1 MSENSG
7 MSQSSGVSGGS
18 PTNEDGMSA
27 DRPVMIFHVA
37 YRLDPEAKSASGI
50 RPLKMRRAFE
60 AIGYRVIEISGRH
73 PERREQMRRV
83 RQQVRGGL
91 RVDFVYSENATSPTG
106 LGEPVTSATSL
117 TRDIKF
123 LRFCRRSGIPV
134 GLFYRDIYW
143 NFPIYTEVLR
153 WPMYSI
159 LRALHRRDLRGYRRA
174 GIDIYLPSMEMAEW
188 VPIIDRARFRELPPG
203 CEIRDPDPASGAAAG
218 DPAGN
223 DPATGGADRTDLR
236 LIYVGGLGD
245 NYRLHESVRA
255 IAGREG
261 VSLTICTREAEWQ
274 QREPEYRELMA
285 PNIRVVHRSGEGL
298 RELYDEANAALLA
311 VDPILYWT
319 FAVPVKLFEYLGH
332 GKPVL
337 ASDGSFSGRFVR
349 EQGVG
354 WTVPYGSEAFGELL
368 DRLVA
373 DPAELERVA
382 ERVREVR
389 HEHTWEARARRV
401 AADLAG
407 VSR

>member
-1 MSENSG
+1 MSG
-7 MSQSSGVSGGS
+7 GVSGS
-18 PTNEDGMSA
+18 SA
-27 DRPVMIFHVA
+27 ADDRPVMIFHVA

-83 RQQVRGGL
+83 RQQIRGGL
-91 RVDFVYSENATSPTG
+91 RVDFVYSENATAPTG

-188 VPIIDRARFRELPPG
+188 VPIIDPARFRELPPG
-203 CEIRDPDPASGAAAG
+203 CEIRDPAPH
-218 DPAGN
+218 
-223 DPATGGADRTDLR
+223 GGADRPADPAAPAADAPDAERPALR

-245 NYRLHESVRA
+245 TYRLHESVRA

-261 VSLTICTREAEWQ
+261 VELTICTREGEWQ
-274 QREPEYRELMA
+274 QREPEYRALKA
-285 PNIRVVHRSGEGL
+285 PNIRVVHRSGEEL
-298 RELYDEANAALLA
+298 RELYDQANASLLA
-311 VDPILYWT
+311 VEPIVYWT
-319 FAVPVKLFEYLGH
+319 FAVPVKLFEYLGN

-337 ASDGSFSGRFVR
+337 ASEGSFSGRFVHD
-349 EQGVG
+349 QGVG
-354 WTVPYGSEAFGELL
+354 WTVPYGSDAFGELL

-373 DPAELERVA
+373 DPAELQRVTERA
-382 ERVREVR
+382 REVR

-401 AADLAG
+401 AADFGSTAPR
-407 VSR
+407 S

>member
-1 MSENSG
+1 MNE
-7 MSQSSGVSGGS
+7 SSGVNGA
-18 PTNEDGMSA
+18 SA
-27 DRPVMIFHVA
+27 ADDRPVMIFHVA

-73 PERREQMRRV
+73 PERREQIERV
-83 RQQVRGGL
+83 REQIRGGL
-91 RVDFVYSENATSPTG
+91 RVDFVYSENATAPTG
-106 LGEPVTSATSL
+106 LGEPVTPATSL
-117 TRDIKF
+117 TRDIRF

-174 GIDIYLPSMEMAEW
+174 GIDVYLPSMEMAEW
-188 VPIIDRARFRELPPG
+188 VPIIDPARFRELPPG
-203 CEIRDPDPASGAAAG
+203 CEIRDPAPLGGAA
-218 DPAGN
+218 
-223 DPATGGADRTDLR
+223 GADAERPALR

-245 NYRLHESVRA
+245 TYRLHESVRA

-261 VSLTICTREAEWQ
+261 VELTICTREAEWQ

-298 RELYDEANAALLA
+298 RELYDQANASLLA
-311 VDPILYWT
+311 VEPIVYWT
-319 FAVPVKLFEYLGH
+319 FAVPVKLFEYLGN

-337 ASDGSFSGRFVR
+337 ASDGSFSGRFVQD
-349 EQGVG
+349 QGVG
-354 WTVPYGSEAFGELL
+354 WTVPYGSEEFGELL

-373 DPAELERVA
+373 DPAELQRVTERA
-382 ERVREVR
+382 REVR

-407 VSR
+407 VSL

>member
-1 MSENSG
+1 M
-7 MSQSSGVSGGS
+7 
-18 PTNEDGMSA
+18 TDG
-27 DRPVMIFHVA
+27 RPVMIFHVA

-50 RPLKMRRAFE
+50 RPLRMRQAFE

-73 PERREQMRRV
+73 PERRERIQRV
-83 RQQVRGGL
+83 REQIRNGL
-91 RVDFVYSENATSPTG
+91 RVDFVYSENATAPTG
-106 LGEPVTSATSL
+106 LGEPVTPATSL
-117 TRDIKF
+117 TRDIRF

-143 NFPIYTEVLR
+143 NFPIFTEVVR
-153 WPMYSI
+153 WPLSAI
-159 LRALHRRDLRGYRRA
+159 LRMLHRRDLRGYRRA

-188 VPIIDRARFRELPPG
+188 VPIVDPARFRELPPG
-203 CEIRDPDPASGAAAG
+203 CEIRDPGVGDEEAGSAAAAVRPG
-218 DPAGN
+218 EERPRDSG
-223 DPATGGADRTDLR
+223 LQ
-236 LIYVGGLGD
+236 LLYVGGLGD

-274 QREPEYRELMA
+274 RREPEYRELMA

-298 RELYDEANAALLA
+298 RELYDAANACLIA
-311 VDPILYWT
+311 VEPILYWT
-319 FAVPVKLFEYLGH
+319 FAVPLKLFEYLGN

-354 WTVPYGSEAFGELL
+354 WTVPYGSAAFGELL
-368 DRLVA
+368 DRLAA
-373 DPAELERVA
+373 DPAERRRAA
-382 ERVREVR
+382 ERAREVR

-401 AADLAG
+401 AADLSGA
-407 VSR
+407 